1 MGFFRNL
8 KGVMKKQMRNPNPQS
23 QMMPLPKQGITSLPQ
38 QNLNLEFLNS
48 LPKNMMPNVDFSSLP
63 QASQDTSNIPEGFG
77 VEQNRRT
84 GEEYFLQQLTPE
96 QKAQNMIPER
106 RNISYDTQDMMGD
119 IQFGPGN
126 QFGGNVPG
134 YAGGLGVSLARG
146 LGSLGRGTAI
156 KSSKNLAELPY
167 QGMIGMKAGL
177 GSGKFYLDDAGQIV
191 AGARAANINNR
202 FRKGTE
208 ALIGGSA
215 VGAYDATQG
224 FTEEASRR
232 NMMFHSPEQMGK
244 DLAGLR
250 IGLDRVNAI
259 ASRKAQ
265 EIGAAPGEYVDRVTR
280 AYEQRMQQDME
291 DQRMQEIE
299 AQQGMKPFSF
309 LMGPDMPFR
318 RPKEEDQRTVG
329 PLLRPSS
336 ELQVNMGD
344 TPVSELPEYSQG
356 GPSNSSFPDLTGD
369 GELTYKDILVGRGVD
384 FKYAGGETT
393 VTAPRL
399 PQSSSRTVS
408 DADRFLASYVNNPIE
423 DESNRRKSVQEELQ
437 ELLQTSGQTLSEQDL
452 MMIQSMMDQ
461 GERQPYQM
469 V

>member
-1 MGFFRNL
+1 
-8 KGVMKKQMRNPNPQS
+8 MRNPNLQS

-126 QFGGNVPG
+126 QFGGNLPG
-134 YAGGLGVSLARG
+134 YAAGQLVKAGIASLGGLGRA
-146 LGSLGRGTAI
+146 
-156 KSSKNLAELPY
+156 KNLKDIPY
-167 QGMIGMKAGL
+167 QGMIGTKAGL
-177 GSGKFYLDDAGQIV
+177 GSGKFTTGQPGQLL
-191 AGARAANINNR
+191 AAARGASINDNLR
-202 FRKGTE
+202 RGTE
-208 ALIGGSA
+208 AA
-215 VGAYDATQG
+215 VGALGVGAIDATQG
-224 FTEEASRR
+224 FSEEASRR
-232 NMMFHSPEQMGK
+232 NMMFNSPEQFGK
-244 DLAGLR
+244 DLAGLQ
-250 IGLDRVNAI
+250 VNLEQVIQI
-259 ASRKAQ
+259 ASNKAQ
-265 EIGAAPGEYVDRVTR
+265 EIGDATGEYIERTKQ
-280 AYEQRMQQDME
+280 AYEQERAN
-291 DQRMQEIE
+291 QRMQEID
-299 AQQGMKPFSF
+299 AQQGMQPFS
-309 LMGPDMPFR
+309 LLTGPDMPLR
-318 RPKEEDQRTVG
+318 RPEPTPRPQDMNM
-329 PLLRPSS
+329 LPSS

-344 TPVSELPEYSQG
+344 TPVRQEMDMLPEYSKG

-399 PQSSSRTVS
+399 PQSSGRTVS

-437 ELLQTSGQTLSEQDL
+437 ELLQTSGQTLSDQDL
-452 MMIQSMMDQ
+452 MIIQNMMDQ

>member
-8 KGVMKKQMRNPNPQS
+8 KGVMKKQMRNPNPQI

-63 QASQDTSNIPEGFG
+63 QASQDTSNMPEGFG

-126 QFGGNVPG
+126 QFGGNLPG
-134 YAGGLGVSLARG
+134 YAGGQLVKAGIA
-146 LGSLGRGTAI
+146 SLGGVGGLRGA
-156 KSSKNLAELPY
+156 KNLKDIPY
-167 QGMIGMKAGL
+167 QGMIGTKAGL
-177 GSGKFYLDDAGQIV
+177 GSGKFTVGQPGQLLAAGR
-191 AGARAANINNR
+191 GASLNDSLRR
-202 FRKGTE
+202 GTE
-208 ALIGGSA
+208 AA
-215 VGAYDATQG
+215 VGALGVGAIDATQG
-224 FTEEASRR
+224 FSEEASRR
-232 NMMFHSPEQMGK
+232 NMMFNSPEQFGK
-244 DLAGLR
+244 DLAGLQ
-250 IGLDRVNAI
+250 VNLEQVIQI
-259 ASRKAQ
+259 ASNKAQ
-265 EIGAAPGEYVDRVTR
+265 EIGDATGEYIERTKQ
-280 AYEQRMQQDME
+280 AYEQERAN
-291 DQRMQEIE
+291 QRMQEID
-299 AQQGMKPFSF
+299 AQQGIKPFSF
-309 LMGPDMPFR
+309 LMGPDMPVK
-318 RPKEEDQRTVG
+318 RPPPNPDIVRQDMNM
-329 PLLRPSS
+329 LPSS

-344 TPVSELPEYSQG
+344 TPVNQETDMLPEYSKG

-437 ELLQTSGQTLSEQDL
+437 ELLQTSGQTLSDQDL
-452 MMIQSMMDQ
+452 MIIQNMMDQ

>member
-8 KGVMKKQMRNPNPQS
+8 KGVMKNQIKGKAFPKIQNFPKIQ
-23 QMMPLPKQGITSLPQ
+23 KQGITSLPQ

-48 LPKNMMPNVDFSSLP
+48 LPKNIMPNVDFSSLP
-63 QASQDTSNIPEGFG
+63 QASQDTSNMPEGFG
-77 VEQNRRT
+77 VEQDRRT

-96 QKAQNMIPER
+96 QKAQNMLPER

-146 LGSLGRGTAI
+146 LGSLGRA
-156 KSSKNLAELPY
+156 KNLKDIPY
-167 QGMIGMKAGL
+167 QGMIGTKAGL
-177 GSGKFYLDDAGQIV
+177 GSGKFTVGQPGQLV
-191 AGARAANINNR
+191 AGARGASINDSLR
-202 FRKGTE
+202 RGTE
-208 ALIGGSA
+208 AA
-215 VGAYDATQG
+215 VGALGVGAIDATQG
-224 FTEEASRR
+224 FSEDASRK
-232 NMMFHSPEQMGK
+232 NMMFNSPEQFGK
-244 DLAGLR
+244 DLAGLK
-250 IGLDRVNAI
+250 IGLDQVIQI
-259 ASRKAQ
+259 ASNKAQ
-265 EIGAAPGEYVDRVTR
+265 EIGDATGEYIERVR
-280 AYEQRMQQDME
+280 QSYSQEME
-291 DQRMQEIE
+291 NNRMQEID
-299 AQQGMKPFSF
+299 AQQGIKPFSF
-309 LMGPDMPFR
+309 LMGPDMPLRQHKEMLPR
-318 RPKEEDQRTVG
+318 RQQMEM
-329 PLLRPSS
+329 LPSS

-344 TPVSELPEYSQG
+344 TPVSQETDMLPEYSKG

-399 PQSSSRTVS
+399 PQSSRGTVS
-408 DADRFLASYVNNPIE
+408 NADRFLASYVNNPIE
-423 DESNRRKSVQEELQ
+423 DESNRRKSLQEELQ
-437 ELLQTSGQTLSEQDL
+437 ELLQTSGQTLSDQDL
-452 MMIQSMMDQ
+452 MMIQNMMDQ

>member
-8 KGVMKKQMRNPNPQS
+8 SGVMKKQMRNPNLQS
-23 QMMPLPKQGITSLPQ
+23 QIMPLPKQGITSLPQ

-146 LGSLGRGTAI
+146 LGSLGRTKI
-156 KSSKNLAELPY
+156 QP
-167 QGMIGMKAGL
+167 
-177 GSGKFYLDDAGQIV
+177 GSLV
-191 AGARAANINNR
+191 ASARAASLNDSLR
-202 FRKGTE
+202 RGTE
-208 ALIGGSA
+208 AA
-215 VGAYDATQG
+215 VGALGVGAIDATQG
-224 FTEEASRR
+224 FSEEASRR
-232 NMMFHSPEQMGK
+232 NMMFNSPEQFGK
-244 DLAGLR
+244 DLAGLK
-250 IGLDRVNAI
+250 IGLDQVMQI
-259 ASRKAQ
+259 ASNKAQ
-265 EIGAAPGEYVDRVTR
+265 EIGDATGEYVDRVR
-280 AYEQRMQQDME
+280 QSYSQEME
-291 DQRMQEIE
+291 NNRMQEID
-299 AQQGMKPFSF
+299 AQQGMQPFS
-309 LMGPDMPFR
+309 LLTGPNMP
-318 RPKEEDQRTVG
+318 
-329 PLLRPSS
+329 LRQQTEMLPSS

-344 TPVSELPEYSQG
+344 TPVRQEMDMLPEYSKG

-399 PQSSSRTVS
+399 PQSSGRTVS

-423 DESNRRKSVQEELQ
+423 DESNRRKSLQEELQ

-452 MMIQSMMDQ
+452 MMIQNMMDQ

>member
-8 KGVMKKQMRNPNPQS
+8 KGVMKNQMRNPNPQS

-126 QFGGNVPG
+126 QFGGNLPG
-134 YAGGLGVSLARG
+134 YAAGQLVKAGIASLGGLGRA
-146 LGSLGRGTAI
+146 
-156 KSSKNLAELPY
+156 KNLKDIPY
-167 QGMIGMKAGL
+167 QGMIGTKAGL
-177 GSGKFYLDDAGQIV
+177 GSGKFTTGQPGQLL
-191 AGARAANINNR
+191 AAARGASINDNLR
-202 FRKGTE
+202 RGTE
-208 ALIGGSA
+208 AA
-215 VGAYDATQG
+215 VGALGVGAIDATQG
-224 FTEEASRR
+224 FSEEASRR
-232 NMMFHSPEQMGK
+232 NMMFNSPEQFGK
-244 DLAGLR
+244 DLAGLK
-250 IGLDRVNAI
+250 IGFDQVMQI
-259 ASRKAQ
+259 ATNKAQ
-265 EIGAAPGEYVDRVTR
+265 EIGDVTGEYVDRVSR
-280 AYEQRMQQDME
+280 AYGEEME
-291 DQRMQEIE
+291 NRRMQEID
-299 AQQGMKPFSF
+299 AQQGMQPFS
-309 LMGPDMPFR
+309 LLTGPDMPLR
-318 RPKEEDQRTVG
+318 QQRMIESG
-329 PLLRPSS
+329 IGQMEMLPSS

-344 TPVSELPEYSQG
+344 TPVRQEMDMLPEYSKG

-399 PQSSSRTVS
+399 PQSSGRTVS

-452 MMIQSMMDQ
+452 MMIQNMMDQ

>member
-8 KGVMKKQMRNPNPQS
+8 SGVMKKQMRNPNPQS
-23 QMMPLPKQGITSLPQ
+23 QMMPLPPQSQMMPLPNQGITSLPQ

-63 QASQDTSNIPEGFG
+63 QASQNTSNIPKGFG
-77 VEQNRRT
+77 VEQNKRT

-146 LGSLGRGTAI
+146 LGSLGRTKI
-156 KSSKNLAELPY
+156 QP
-167 QGMIGMKAGL
+167 
-177 GSGKFYLDDAGQIV
+177 GQLT
-191 AGARAANINNR
+191 AGAIRPGQLLASARGASLNDSLR
-202 FRKGTE
+202 RGTE
-208 ALIGGSA
+208 AA
-215 VGAYDATQG
+215 VGALGVGAIDATQG
-224 FTEEASRR
+224 FSEEASRR
-232 NMMFHSPEQMGK
+232 NMMFNSPEQFGK
-244 DLAGLR
+244 DLAGLQ
-250 IGLDRVNAI
+250 VNLEQVIQI
-259 ASRKAQ
+259 ASNKAQ
-265 EIGAAPGEYVDRVTR
+265 EIGDATGEYIERTKQ
-280 AYEQRMQQDME
+280 AYEQERAN
-291 DQRMQEIE
+291 QRMQEID
-299 AQQGMKPFSF
+299 AQQGMQPFS
-309 LMGPDMPFR
+309 LLTGPDMPLR
-318 RPKEEDQRTVG
+318 RPEATPRPQDMNM
-329 PLLRPSS
+329 LPSS
-336 ELQVNMGD
+336 ELEVNMGD
-344 TPVSELPEYSQG
+344 TPVRQEMDMLPEYSKG

-399 PQSSSRTVS
+399 PQSSGRTVS

-452 MMIQSMMDQ
+452 MMIQNMMDQ

>member
-8 KGVMKKQMRNPNPQS
+8 SGVMKKQMRNPNPQS
-23 QMMPLPKQGITSLPQ
+23 QMMPLPNQGITSLPQ

-63 QASQDTSNIPEGFG
+63 QASQNTSNIPKGFG
-77 VEQNRRT
+77 VEQNKRT

-146 LGSLGRGTAI
+146 LGSLGRTKIQPGQ
-156 KSSKNLAELPY
+156 LATS
-167 QGMIGMKAGL
+167 AR
-177 GSGKFYLDDAGQIV
+177 
-191 AGARAANINNR
+191 GASLNDSLRR
-202 FRKGTE
+202 GTE
-208 ALIGGSA
+208 AA
-215 VGAYDATQG
+215 VGALGVGAIDATQG
-224 FTEEASRR
+224 FSEEASRR
-232 NMMFHSPEQMGK
+232 NMMFNSPEQFGK
-244 DLAGLR
+244 DLAGLK
-250 IGLDRVNAI
+250 IGFDQVMQI
-259 ASRKAQ
+259 ATNKAQ
-265 EIGAAPGEYVDRVTR
+265 EIGDVTGEYVDRVSR
-280 AYEQRMQQDME
+280 AYGEEME
-291 DQRMQEIE
+291 NRRMQEID
-299 AQQGMKPFSF
+299 AQQGMQPFS
-309 LMGPDMPFR
+309 LLTGPDMPLR
-318 RPKEEDQRTVG
+318 QQRMIESG
-329 PLLRPSS
+329 IGQMEMLPSS

-344 TPVSELPEYSQG
+344 TPVRQEMDMLPEYSKG

-399 PQSSSRTVS
+399 PQSSGRTVS

-452 MMIQSMMDQ
+452 MMIQNMMDQ